1 MCDTHRRPL
10 SNDTLQRL
18 FSYKA
23 WANDQLLV
31 DLNGLGDEPS
41 IVNLAVKALSHSHVV
56 DRIFLAHLKREPH
69 AYTSANLRE
78 LPTLERLSADI
89 RTADQE
95 YLDYVSTLGPDQL
108 TERIDFTFTD
118 GKPGCMSRE
127 EMLMHVI
134 THGVGHRGQV
144 SALMLLKSL
153 TPAVDGFTTYLHT
166 AEASER
172 GRSFA

>member
-1 MCDTHRRPL
+1 MCDAHQRPST
-10 SNDTLQRL
+10 SNTLQRL

-23 WANDQLLV
+23 WANARLLD
-31 DLNGLGDEPS
+31 DLTGLGDEPS
-41 IVNLAVKALSHSHVV
+41 IVDLAVKALSHSHVV
-56 DRIFLAHLKREPH
+56 DRIFLAHLKRQLH
-69 AYTSANLRE
+69 TYASANLSE
-78 LPTLERLSADI
+78 LPTLAQLCADI
-89 RTADQE
+89 RTSDQE

-144 SALMLLKSL
+144 SALMLLNSR

-172 GRSFA
+172 RRSFA